1 MKRFSVFLAW
11 VFPLSIVVG
20 CGGGGVEVGSPSAA
34 PKSAITP
41 EFRAAMEKA
50 GNKMQKR
57 QRPKDFAAAGKEA
70 SKEASK
76 SE

>member
-1 MKRFSVFLAW
+1 MKRFLVILAS

-20 CGGGGVEVGSPSAA
+20 CDGGGVEVGSPAGP

-50 GNKMQKR
+50 GNKMQKK
-57 QRPKDFAAAGKEA
+57 QRPKDFAEA
-70 SKEASK
+70 SKEANKEAKK